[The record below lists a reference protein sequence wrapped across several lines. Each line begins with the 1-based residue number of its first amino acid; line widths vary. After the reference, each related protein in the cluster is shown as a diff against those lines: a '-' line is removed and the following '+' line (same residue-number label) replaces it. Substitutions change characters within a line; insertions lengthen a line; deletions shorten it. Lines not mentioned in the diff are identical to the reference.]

1 MKTHRERKGKKKERG
16 RERFILKKRAMELW
30 FDKCK
35 LYKVGQQAGDP
46 GKRYGSSLKVVYW

>member
-1 MKTHRERKGKKKERG
+1 
-16 RERFILKKRAMELW
+16 MELW